1 MKKLFSYSIFSILL
15 LVIFSL
21 ESKGQSAKME
31 EGYSF
36 GLRSTD
42 PVVMDV
48 TRTDERITFNAENK
62 SYFPYSLTIKFS
74 SLQNLLPR
82 IFERTEIL
90 HPGNNRL
97 FELGVVDKTQSTQ
110 YDYSVSYSMK
120 LSDDPDLSFPYLI
133 PIGAG
138 KTVQFQSFKKE
149 NSEVFIINQFMM
161 NYGDTVF
168 AVRKG
173 IVTALPG
180 DDSRVD
186 RVIKA
191 SSLEILHKD
200 GTLAIYRGLDPAKN
214 KLHRGQLVFPGQ
226 TLGNME
232 KNGTL
237 ILQVLANQ
245 GPSMLKG
252 LDIFYSDKN
261 GEVISSKKVKNS
273 EVFYPVEIVKKEM
286 TDREIKKYEKGKLF

>member
-1 MKKLFSYSIFSILL
+1 
-15 LVIFSL
+15 
-21 ESKGQSAKME
+21 
-31 EGYSF
+31 
-36 GLRSTD
+36 
-42 PVVMDV
+42 
-48 TRTDERITFNAENK
+48 
-62 SYFPYSLTIKFS
+62 
-74 SLQNLLPR
+74 
-82 IFERTEIL
+82 
-90 HPGNNRL
+90 
-97 FELGVVDKTQSTQ
+97 
-110 YDYSVSYSMK
+110 
-120 LSDDPDLSFPYLI
+120 
-133 PIGAG
+133 
-138 KTVQFQSFKKE
+138 
-149 NSEVFIINQFMM
+149 MM